1 MNGSFRVVNH
11 FDILQIMLA
20 LNIML
25 VIVGIVIPIGTTIF
39 WSVIKKTLSTKF
51 DNRSHDGVVF
61 NEGIFAVAQ
70 WMYHHRSK
78 FNIIVTMIV
87 TVIEFFALVQF

>member
-51 DNRSHDGVVF
+51 DNRSYDGVVF
-61 NEGIFAVAQ
+61 NESIFDLAQ

-78 FNIIVTMIV
+78 FNIIITMIV

>member
-1 MNGSFRVVNH
+1 MNGSFMVVNH
-11 FDILQIMLA
+11 FDILQIMLT
-20 LNIML
+20 LNIVL
-25 VIVGIVIPIGTTIF
+25 VIVGIAIPIGTTIF

-61 NEGIFAVAQ
+61 NESIFNLAQ
-70 WMYHHRSK
+70 CMYNHRSK

>member
-1 MNGSFRVVNH
+1 MVVNH

-20 LNIML
+20 LNIVL
-25 VIVGIVIPIGTTIF
+25 VIVGIAIPIGTTIF
-39 WSVIKKTLSTKF
+39 WSVIKKTLSAKF

-61 NEGIFAVAQ
+61 NESIFDLAQ

>member
-1 MNGSFRVVNH
+1 
-11 FDILQIMLA
+11 MLV
-20 LNIML
+20 LNIVL
-25 VIVGIVIPIGTTIF
+25 VIVGITIPIGTTIF
-39 WSVIKKTLSTKF
+39 WSVIKKTLSRKF
-51 DNRSHDGVVF
+51 DNRSHDRIVF
-61 NEGIFAVAQ
+61 DESVSNLAL

>member
-20 LNIML
+20 LNIVL
-25 VIVGIVIPIGTTIF
+25 VIVGIAIPIGTTIF

-61 NEGIFAVAQ
+61 NESVFNLAQ
-70 WMYHHRSK
+70 WVYHHRSK

-87 TVIEFFALVQF
+87 TVTEFFALVQF

>member
-51 DNRSHDGVVF
+51 DNRSYDGVVF
-61 NEGIFAVAQ
+61 NESIFDLAQ
-70 WMYHHRSK
+70 WVYHHRSK
-78 FNIIVTMIV
+78 FNIIITMIV

>member
-1 MNGSFRVVNH
+1 MVVNH

-20 LNIML
+20 LNIVL
-25 VIVGIVIPIGTTIF
+25 VIVGIAIPIGTTIF

-61 NEGIFAVAQ
+61 NESIFNLAQ